1 MSDTIN
7 AETLPTIPP
16 GSEGVLIGLDSSNQ
30 GALYDAKA
38 MAAGRL
44 RSSSGASSALNIT
57 GSTTEGS
64 IIEVDSASTV
74 VITIDADGTP
84 AFPVLGQ
91 VQLYRTGAGKVKVEA
106 AGGVTLLTA
115 GRPYLRAVGS
125 HGVLRKLAAN
135 KWLWTG
141 DTSAT

>member
-7 AETLPTIPP
+7 AEALPQAPATT
-16 GSEGVLIGLDSSNQ
+16 GGKLLGLDNSNQ
-30 GALYDAKA
+30 GVLYDAQA
-38 MAAGRL
+38 IAAGRL
-44 RSSSGASSALNIT
+44 PSSSGATSALNIT
-57 GSTTEGS
+57 GSTTEGA
-64 IIEVDSASTV
+64 IIGVDSASTV
-74 VITIDADGTP
+74 VVTISADGSP

-91 VQLYRTGAGKVKVEA
+91 VQLYREGAGKVKVEA

-135 KWLWTG
+135 KWLWAG

>member
-7 AETLPTIPP
+7 AETLPDASTIT
-16 GSEGVLIGLDSSNQ
+16 GGKLMGLDSSNQ
-30 GALYDAKA
+30 GVLYDAQA
-38 MAAGRL
+38 FAAGRL
-44 RSSSGASSALNIT
+44 PSGSSTSSAFNIT
-57 GSTTEGS
+57 GSTAEGS
-64 IIEVDSASTV
+64 IIEVDSASMV
-74 VITIDADGTP
+74 VVTIDADGTP
-84 AFPVLGQ
+84 AFPVRGQ

-115 GRPYLRAVGS
+115 GRPYLRAAGS
-125 HGVLRKLAAN
+125 HGVLRKLATN

>member
-7 AETLPTIPP
+7 AEALPPAPATI
-16 GSEGVLIGLDSSNQ
+16 GGKLLGLDSSNQ
-30 GALYDAKA
+30 GVLYDAQA
-38 MAAGRL
+38 IAAGRL
-44 RSSSGASSALNIT
+44 PGSSGASSAFNIT
-57 GSTTEGS
+57 GSTTEGF
-64 IIEVDSASTV
+64 IIEVDGASMV
-74 VITIDADGTP
+74 VVTIAADGTP
-84 AFPVLGQ
+84 AFPVRGQ
-91 VQLYRTGAGKVKVEA
+91 VQLYRTGTGKVKVEA